1 MSDVRAR
8 LQGPP
13 APALTGGSGTSI
25 RGRGAATNP
34 RNRFEVLHYEAELES
49 ADWDWDSC
57 WDANRDSSAESGGP
71 MGPATPKPSTLY
83 LRDTSRSVLTRND
96 SPDVPFDVGLNPY
109 RGCEHGC
116 IYCYARPSHEFLGFS
131 AGLDFESRILVKE
144 AAPELL
150 RAELSSPRW
159 KPQMVGMSGVTDAYQ
174 PIERRL
180 ELTRRCLRVLAE
192 FRNPVGVVT
201 KNRMVA
207 RDADLLGE
215 LADYSAVTVKI
226 SLTTL
231 DPELQRQME
240 PRASPPHQR
249 LEAVR
254 RLADAGVPVG
264 VMVAPVVPGLTDHEI
279 PALLEAAAE
288 AGAGFASY
296 IALRLPHGVKDL
308 FADWLVRYY
317 PARAKKVLGRLRSM
331 RGGQLSDSRFGTRMR
346 GEGEWAMQIQQ
357 LFELARRR
365 AGLEAAAPAVST
377 AAFRRP
383 SDRQLDLF

>member
-1 MSDVRAR
+1 MTDVRDMRGR
-8 LQGPP
+8 LEGTP
-13 APALTGGSGTSI
+13 APAVAGGPGTSI
-25 RGRGAATNP
+25 QGRGATSNP
-34 RNRFEVLHYEAELES
+34 RNRFEVLHYEAEPDS
-49 ADWDWDSC
+49 AEWDEG
-57 WDANRDSSAESGGP
+57 SSAP
-71 MGPATPKPSTLY
+71 PKPPTLY
-83 LRDTSRSVLTRND
+83 LRDATRSVLTRND

-144 AAPELL
+144 AAPQLL

-159 KPQMVGMSGVTDAYQ
+159 KPQLVGMSGVTDAYQ
-174 PIERRL
+174 CIERRL
-180 ELTRRCLRVLAE
+180 ELTRRCLGVLAE

-201 KNRMVA
+201 KNRLVE

-215 LADYSAVTVKI
+215 LAEHSAVMVKL

-231 DPELQRQME
+231 DPVLQRRME

-249 LEAVR
+249 LQAVR
-254 RLADAGVPVG
+254 TLARAGVPVG

-288 AGAGFASY
+288 AGASFASF

-308 FADWLVRYY
+308 FEDWLQRYY
-317 PARAKKVLGRLRSM
+317 PARVKKVQGRLRSM
-331 RGGQLSDSRFGTRMR
+331 RGGRLSDARFGTRMR
-346 GEGEWAMQIQQ
+346 GEGQWAAQLQQ

-365 AGLEAAAPAVST
+365 AGLRAEAPAIST

-383 SDRQLDLF
+383 SDRQLHLF

>member
-1 MSDVRAR
+1 MIDVRDVRGR
-8 LQGPP
+8 LEGPP
-13 APALTGGSGTSI
+13 APAVAGGPGTSI
-25 RGRGAATNP
+25 QSRGAASNP
-34 RNRFEVLHYEAELES
+34 RNRFEVLHYEAEPDS
-49 ADWDWDSC
+49 AEWDEG
-57 WDANRDSSAESGGP
+57 SSAQPGPGGP
-71 MGPATPKPSTLY
+71 ALPKPSTLY
-83 LRDTSRSVLTRND
+83 LRDATRSVLTRND

-144 AAPELL
+144 AAPQLL

-159 KPQMVGMSGVTDAYQ
+159 KPQLVGMSGVTDAYQ
-174 PIERRL
+174 CIERRL
-180 ELTRRCLRVLAE
+180 ELTRRCLGVLAE

-201 KNRMVA
+201 KNRLVE
-207 RDADLLGE
+207 RDADLLAE
-215 LADYSAVTVKI
+215 LAEHSAVTVKL

-231 DPELQRQME
+231 DPVLQRRME

-249 LEAVR
+249 LQAVR
-254 RLADAGVPVG
+254 TLARAGVPVG

-279 PALLEAAAE
+279 PALLDAAAE
-288 AGAGFASY
+288 AGATFASF

-308 FADWLVRYY
+308 FEDWLQRYY
-317 PARAKKVLGRLRSM
+317 PARVKKVQGRLRSM
-331 RGGQLSDSRFGTRMR
+331 RGGRLSDSRFGTRMR
-346 GEGEWAMQIQQ
+346 GEGEWAAQIQQ

-365 AGLEAAAPAVST
+365 AGLRAEAPAIST

-383 SDRQLDLF
+383 SDRQLHLF